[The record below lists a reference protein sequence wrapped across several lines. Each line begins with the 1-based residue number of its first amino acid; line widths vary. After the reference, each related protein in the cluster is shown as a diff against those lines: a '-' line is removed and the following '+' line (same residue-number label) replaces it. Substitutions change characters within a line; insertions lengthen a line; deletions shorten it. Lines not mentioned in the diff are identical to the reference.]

1 MSRMDN
7 AGIAGAAVDL
17 LDLPIDDAV
26 ARVDFDAAG
35 LVPVITQQLDSGRV
49 LMLAWMNAEALRST
63 IETRRGTY
71 YSRSRGRQWVKGETS
86 GHVQKVVG
94 LQLDCDGDALLMLV
108 EQAGPACHT
117 GAHSCFDT
125 GGDR

>member
-17 LDLPIDDAV
+17 LDLPVEEAV
-26 ARVDFDAAG
+26 ARVTFDPAG
-35 LVPVITQQLDSGRV
+35 LVPVITQEMGAGRV
-49 LMLAWMNAEALRST
+49 LMLAWMNEEAFRST
-63 IETRRGTY
+63 IETKRGTY
-71 YSRSRGRQWVKGETS
+71 FSRSRGRQWVKGETS
-86 GHVQKVVG
+86 GHFQEVVA
-94 LQLDCDGDALLMLV
+94 LQLDCDGDAVLMLV
-108 EQAGPACHT
+108 EQTGPACHT

>member
-63 IETRRGTY
+63 IETRSGTY

-108 EQAGPACHT
+108 EQVGPACHT
-117 GAHSCFDT
+117 GAESCFDT